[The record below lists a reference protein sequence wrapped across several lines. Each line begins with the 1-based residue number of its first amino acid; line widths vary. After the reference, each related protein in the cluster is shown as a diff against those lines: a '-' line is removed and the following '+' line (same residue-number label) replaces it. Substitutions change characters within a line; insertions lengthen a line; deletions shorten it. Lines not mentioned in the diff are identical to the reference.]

1 MYKRLRAFT
10 LTELLISIVI
20 MTLLGGAAIAAFLLI
35 SGVFS
40 QTEDYTAAR
49 QEIEFV
55 FQTIGREVSNI
66 SLGMPNNRGGK
77 GTFAES
83 FRGRNGSPIMA
94 QMGNLNED
102 WGGPVTLGLQP
113 PVTGNNY
120 GDAGKVKTRV
130 SFNGSQVAVGTVLF
144 YAWGVPMTTT
154 IGNVTSVLKADSKNW
169 GPFGTDG
176 TSPETLVFELV
187 QPQGV
192 QALID
197 FQYDGRPAG
206 IVAGNSSQVDM
217 RTWTVFP
224 TLRLPMVVEGWVT
237 HAGATGGTPLAGSP
251 PNSVTM
257 TVAPGSKKALS
268 GFLSG
273 FDEFHSVQACRIF
286 LNDKAELVQEIYG
299 SNFLPDPGE
308 VFSKSSTVKVL
319 AHNIAGVCFVYDSE
333 RRLLTMY
340 IAARGITP
348 LDGGHQNVQP
358 RSWPVV
364 LDTDVNNRIKL
375 SSDDMAYRVLVESK
389 TWRIRN

>member
-10 LTELLISIVI
+10 LTELLISVVI
-20 MTLLGGAAIAAFLLI
+20 MTLLGGAAIASFWLLL
-35 SGVFS
+35 GVFS
-40 QTEDYTAAR
+40 QTEDRTGAR
-49 QEIEFV
+49 EEIEFV
-55 FQTIGREVSNI
+55 FQTIGREVTNI

-102 WGGPVTLGLQP
+102 WGGPVTIGLQP
-113 PVTGNNY
+113 PLTGNNY

-130 SFNGSQVAVGTVLF
+130 SFNGSQVAIGTVLF

-154 IGNVTSVLKADSKNW
+154 ISNVTSVLKANSKNW
-169 GPFGTDG
+169 GPFGTNG
-176 TSPETLVFELV
+176 TAPETLVFELV
-187 QPQGV
+187 QAQGV

-197 FQYDGRPAG
+197 FQYDGRPSG
-206 IVAGNSSQVDM
+206 IVAGNNSQVAM
-217 RTWTVFP
+217 RSWVVFP
-224 TLRLPMVVEGWVT
+224 TLRIPMIVEGWVT
-237 HAGATGGTPLAGSP
+237 HAGATGGAPLAGSP

-257 TVAPGSKKALS
+257 TAAPGSRKALS

-286 LNDKAELVQEIYG
+286 LNDRAELVQEIYG
-299 SNFLPDPGE
+299 SNFLPDSGA

-340 IAARGITP
+340 IAARGVTS
-348 LDGGHQNVQP
+348 LDEEDRNAQP
-358 RSWPVV
+358 HSWPVV
-364 LDTDVNNRIKL
+364 SDQDVNNRIKL
-375 SSDDMAYRVLVESK
+375 SSDDMTYRVLVESK